1 MAIFYSGSARS
12 SLSNTVITSLVR
24 AEGREG
30 KSEEG
35 REEGRGGGWR
45 GEARGGRGQTVFF
58 VTALNESLGLIEW

>member
-35 REEGRGGGWR
+35 REEGRGGQV
-45 GEARGGRGQTVFF
+45 GEARRGEGEDRQY
-58 VTALNESLGLIEW
+58 SLSLP

>member
-35 REEGRGGGWR
+35 GGG
-45 GEARGGRGQTVFF
+45 GG
-58 VTALNESLGLIEW
+58 